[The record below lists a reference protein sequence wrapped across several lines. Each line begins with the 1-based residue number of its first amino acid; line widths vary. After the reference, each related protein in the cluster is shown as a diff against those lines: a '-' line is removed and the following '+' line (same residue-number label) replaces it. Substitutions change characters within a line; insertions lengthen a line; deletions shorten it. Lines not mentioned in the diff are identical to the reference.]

1 MSDYLRIFKNLN
13 VEGEYARTSYYL
25 EDCGSKCT
33 TSTVY
38 YQLDN
43 SGKEMNKVRAVARI
57 LKDKQYDLWK
67 QRENKR
73 GHFTKGKVYSQLLRS
88 MSAEIVVAKY
98 LSDVTGYD
106 VDRFYPKWYKQT
118 EEEIKLT
125 RGAFTADIYLDD
137 NTEIQVKCKRKS
149 DPGIILQKKC
159 GRKYNG
165 HQSNILNGN
174 VGPNY
179 FLCAV
184 EYSNPERDQH
194 LYRIMYMARTVDI
207 YNNRTQ
213 LFDIP
218 RNGNTNKVQ
227 LTDSK
232 LLNLLGMKFFRP
244 KAQEYVPNNEDFPAL
259 VSKKPFKNPL
269 DYKNFLIK
277 ERDTIAKCTDKV
289 ISKVC
294 DEIDYVYDIKWGDAA
309 MEEDEL

>member
-106 VDRFYPKWYKQT
+106 ADRFYPKWYKQT

-149 DPGIILQKKC
+149 DPGIILQKKMW
-159 GRKYNG
+159 
-165 HQSNILNGN
+165 S
-174 VGPNY
+174 
-179 FLCAV
+179 
-184 EYSNPERDQH
+184 
-194 LYRIMYMARTVDI
+194 
-207 YNNRTQ
+207 
-213 LFDIP
+213 
-218 RNGNTNKVQ
+218 
-227 LTDSK
+227 
-232 LLNLLGMKFFRP
+232 
-244 KAQEYVPNNEDFPAL
+244 
-259 VSKKPFKNPL
+259 
-269 DYKNFLIK
+269 
-277 ERDTIAKCTDKV
+277 
-289 ISKVC
+289 
-294 DEIDYVYDIKWGDAA
+294 
-309 MEEDEL
+309 